1 MSDHEQLQEI
11 AHINRRETGNGI
23 FPDGE
28 YDIQVC
34 SYDEEPS
41 HLHIIKDG
49 WDVSFTI
56 EDGELLT
63 VKSRGRDKNIYDYMC
78 VNVKRWLSS
87 KCAVLSIITNQQN
100 ASLLWGSLHDK
111 EDKNNKIESE

>member
-1 MSDHEQLQEI
+1 MSDYEQIQEI

-49 WDVSFTI
+49 WNISFLI
-56 EDGELLT
+56 RNGEVYKINNAGNDRRTYKYIL
-63 VKSRGRDKNIYDYMC
+63 N
-78 VNVKRWLSS
+78 NVKNWLSS
-87 KCAVLSIITNQQN
+87 QSAIIPQITNQQN
-100 ASLLWGSLHDK
+100 AIAIWQQLHD
-111 EDKNNKIESE
+111 E